1 MIANQQKTVSLSTAR
16 KPEPRERQHSQTEGA
31 GRGKNQSSCR
41 HGAFCLSKGEEEMGY
56 WDTMGMRYIPLPG
69 GAEA

>member
-1 MIANQQKTVSLSTAR
+1 MIANQWKIVSLSTAH

-31 GRGKNQSSCR
+31 GRGKNQKLSQARS
-41 HGAFCLSKGEEEMGY
+41 FCLSKGVEEMGY
-56 WDTMGMRYIPLPG
+56 WDTMGMRYIPLSG